1 MLCLWQSDIE
11 TRRTKMPT
19 PGILI
24 VGAAVAAKVFSFGW
38 LVSIATSRRFL
49 DHSTEALDNLVEL
62 GKGPEEAQLA
72 TLRSDIALLE
82 KHIKEGWAE
91 THVFAAASRVS
102 TWKFVIHVQGAVSGG
117 ARLAGNG
124 ISAAK
129 GWMFPERPPPPDL
142 PR

>member
-1 MLCLWQSDIE
+1 
-11 TRRTKMPT
+11 MPT

-38 LVSIATSRRFL
+38 LVSIATSPSAVGSRRRFL

-129 GWMFPERPPPPDL
+129 GWMFPERPPPPAL